1 MSSIPVLVST
11 FYFSLQLHTLLIYQS
26 LVNHVIVCPIFF
38 AVIFTGLQFGVCH
51 FDLHQWIH
59 HLMSQIL
66 VAVSRYLGNTINIY
80 IICRLY
86 ADYSAPPPPLS
97 STSKLGSLTHTSSPI
112 FIDAYSSFT
121 VVIGEACGCCHSNL
135 NCSLW
140 H

>member
-1 MSSIPVLVST
+1 MLVST

-26 LVNHVIVCPIFF
+26 LANNIIVHLIF
-38 AVIFTGLQFGVCH
+38 VMIFTGLQFGVCH
-51 FDLHQWIH
+51 FDLHHWIH
-59 HLMSQIL
+59 HLMNQTL
-66 VAVSRYLGNTINIY
+66 VADPRYVGNTINIY

-86 ADYSAPPPPLS
+86 ADYSAPPPPPLS
-97 STSKLGSLTHTSSPI
+97 STSKSGSLTHTSPI

-121 VVIGEACGCCHSNL
+121 VIIGEACGCCHSYL